1 MQKTS
6 ISIGEA
12 INDLLSSDKTLV
24 SAVTKIFPVVTDKAD
39 LPYVAYRRVKT
50 EQISVKGYRTGCET
64 VTVQVNSYAASY
76 EKSIAIA
83 EMVRQILDGVQYD
96 KNGIFIRSS
105 VLSSSEETW
114 ENDAF
119 VQKLIFEFKV

>member
-12 INDLLSSDKTLV
+12 INDLLTSDKTLT
-24 SAVTKIFPVVTDKAD
+24 SAVTRVFPVVTDVAE

-50 EQISVKGYRTGCET
+50 DQVSVKGYRTGNEM

-76 EKSIAIA
+76 ERSISVA
-83 EMVRQILDGVQYD
+83 EIVRQILDGVQYD
-96 KNGIFIRSS
+96 KNGISIRSS
-105 VLSSSEETW
+105 VMVNSEESW

-119 VQKLIFEFKV
+119 VQKLTFEMKV

>member
-12 INDLLSSDKTLV
+12 INDLLASDKTLT
-24 SAVTKIFPVVTDKAD
+24 STVTRIFPVVTDVAE

-50 EQISVKGYRTGCET
+50 DQVSVKGYRTGNEM

-76 EKSIAIA
+76 ERSISVA

-96 KNGIFIRSS
+96 KNGVSIRSS
-105 VLSSSEETW
+105 VMVNSEESW

-119 VQKLIFEFKV
+119 VQKLTFEMKV